1 MKTNMLW
8 RLFVAAI
15 VVLPISAFAQN
26 DKPVQGYLFGT
37 VAQFGFESGQK
48 VGGGIGV
55 ERVFN
60 IGLGVGGEVQGF
72 GLTAT
77 GDRGAGVLVGF
88 NGSYHFP
95 LSERRRWVPFVTLGY
110 SGLAVC
116 SYGCGGAS
124 GFNYGGGVNYWLKPN
139 RGIRVEFRDHVFPS
153 YGAVHQPEFRIGFS
167 F

>member
-1 MKTNMLW
+1 MKSILW
-8 RLFVAAI
+8 RFFVAAI
-15 VVLPISAFAQN
+15 VVLPVSAFAQE
-26 DKPVQGYLFGT
+26 DEKPVQGYLFGT
-37 VAQFGFESGQK
+37 AGQWGFRSGQK
-48 VGGGIGV
+48 LGGGIGV

-72 GLTAT
+72 GLTGT

-88 NGSYHFP
+88 NGSYHFKLP
-95 LSERRRWVPFVTLGY
+95 ERRRWVPFVTGGY

-116 SYGCGGAS
+116 SYGCGGVS
-124 GFNYGGGVNYWLKPN
+124 GFNYGGGVNYWVKPN

-153 YGAVHQPEFRIGFS
+153 YGSVHQPEFRIGFS